1 MAEIAF
7 SAVDDFLQRLAA
19 PGLAEAPAVFLIHGE
34 EMLTK
39 QVLEKLLERLLAGTS
54 RAMAYEALEGLN
66 TNVPEALA
74 RLNTYALLAG
84 PRVVA
89 FTDARVFYGRQDQ
102 ARLREKVRKT
112 AREGKFPKAAQV
124 LMDLLGLMGHD
135 RMDVQAPA
143 AGAPDAWGFDEDDR
157 GWLEPVIAHA
167 RDTGLRPAS
176 GQDPESELSGAI
188 EEGFPPGNRLI
199 ITTDSVDKRRRLY
212 KQILQVGAVIDCAV
226 PRGDRKADR
235 TAQEAVLNATIDAI
249 LQPHGKRLEPAARAA
264 LIEMTGFE
272 LRTLAGN
279 TEKLVHYVGVR
290 ASIGVNDVQDS
301 LVRTRKDPLYE
312 FTDAVTDRD
321 AERALFFLGTL
332 LDGGE
337 VDHPLPLL
345 SAMVNQV
352 RKLLVVKDF
361 TASPFG
367 RAWQP
372 ACPYPRFQQQV
383 LPEVRR
389 FDESLTAAMA
399 QEGGPDHKTDLLLF
413 PGGRSPF
420 PLFKLLQKAERFTR
434 VELEEALEAI
444 SQADRRLKS
453 SGQNGRLIL
462 EHVLLG
468 ICHPAAGQRRSP
480 KG

>member
-7 SAVDDFLQRLAA
+7 SAVDTFLEHLVTRGIAA
-19 PGLAEAPAVFLIHGE
+19 APAVFLIHGE

-39 QVLEKLLERLLAGTS
+39 QVLEKLLERLLAGNS
-54 RAMAYEALEGLN
+54 RTMAYESLEGL
-66 TNVPEALA
+66 TANVPEALA
-74 RLNTYALLAG
+74 RLNTYGLLAG

-89 FTDARVFYGRQDQ
+89 LTDARVFYGRQDQ

-112 AREGKFPKAAQV
+112 ARDGKIPKASQV
-124 LMDLLGLMGHD
+124 LMELLGLMGLD
-135 RMDVQAPA
+135 RLELQPSTAL
-143 AGAPDAWGFDEDDR
+143 GFQEDDLA
-157 GWLEPVIAHA
+157 WLEPVIAHA
-167 RDTGLRPAS
+167 RDAGLRPTS
-176 GQDPESELSGAI
+176 GQDPESELLKAL
-188 EEGFPPGNRLI
+188 EKGFPPGNRLI
-199 ITTDSVDKRRRLY
+199 VTTDTVDKRRRLY
-212 KQILQVGAVIDCAV
+212 KVIQQDGAVIDCAV

-249 LQPHGKRLEPAARAA
+249 LEPYGKRLEPAARAA

-279 TEKLVHYVGVR
+279 TEKLVHYVGAR
-290 ASIGVNDVQDS
+290 ATIGVADVQAS

-321 AERALFFLGTL
+321 AERALFFLGSL

-337 VDHPLPLL
+337 FDHPLPLL
-345 SAMVNQV
+345 AAVVNQV
-352 RKLLVVKDF
+352 RKLMVVKDF
-361 TASPFG
+361 TASAFG
-367 RAWQP
+367 RAWHP
-372 ACPYPRFQQQV
+372 GCPYPRFQQQV

-389 FDESLTAAMA
+389 YDESLTAAVSR
-399 QEGGPDHKTDLLLF
+399 EGAPEHKSDLLLY

-434 VELEEALEAI
+434 SELEDALVALY
-444 SQADRRLKS
+444 QADRRLKT

-462 EHVLLG
+462 EHALLG
-468 ICHPAAGQRRSP
+468 ICRTAAAERRTGQ
-480 KG
+480 G